1 MQKNNPKRYKIEKI
15 EGEKEKEKERLF
27 SMQGLRPPFL
37 VFPKWRKGKESYI
50 DYDFLSI
57 LLKVIQHKNIIEI

>member
-1 MQKNNPKRYKIEKI
+1 MQKNNPKRYKIERI

-37 VFPKWRKGKESYI
+37 VFPK
-50 DYDFLSI
+50 
-57 LLKVIQHKNIIEI
+57 